1 MEDGKR
7 PTVGN
12 FGRYRFFDL
21 EILFYP
27 AVRFFGEPFFL
38 ADFECC
44 LAVIFFFFLQ
54 NDRSQLSEYF
64 FDVPIRRIVTAVF
77 LAVEKHPIKIR

>member
-54 NDRSQLSEYF
+54 TTGEDPGEMSSSIAPKAHFQSGTVR
-64 FDVPIRRIVTAVF
+64 T
-77 LAVEKHPIKIR
+77 